1 MSDAAGRVGSVWQL
15 SQIAEH
21 LHPMIEVTSV
31 TGDKSLLEWAGGRE
45 ESHLFAR
52 HQHNQTEHE
61 R

>member
-1 MSDAAGRVGSVWQL
+1 MWQL

-31 TGDKSLLEWAGGRE
+31 TGDKSLPDWTGGRE
-45 ESHLFAR
+45 ESHLSAR
-52 HQHNQTEHE
+52 HQHNQAGHE